1 MPLSDLLSW
10 VLRGL
15 EAIPNVLA
23 IIAGVRDVL
32 DKGGATAD
40 ELRAA
45 IDAARARHASQDA
58 ADVLREELRKLDEP
72 KG

>member
-1 MPLSDLLSW
+1 MPLSEVLTW

-23 IIAGVRDVL
+23 IIAGVRNVL

-45 IDAARARHASQDA
+45 IDAA
-58 ADVLREELRKLDEP
+58 ADLVQP
-72 KG
+72 